1 MALGLHCPF
10 HIDGKPIVKI
20 FTALLFCAAL
30 VGSGAV
36 QAQPAAAATTPAAP
50 VQTLSLQA
58 HNMAGEQ
65 FSLNALRGKVAI
77 VFFWSTSCAV
87 CRDSLPELRA
97 NLAGWRDKP
106 FALVTVNVDAKAS
119 DWLAY
124 ESILS
129 KTKMPPKT
137 LYPLRQDEG
146 KPVPPKLPLTLLVN
160 AQGKV
165 VARFE
170 GRLAPEAWDGV
181 ADLIP

>member
-1 MALGLHCPF
+1 MAPF
-10 HIDGKPIVKI
+10 PVDRKLFMKI
-20 FTALLFCAAL
+20 LPPLLLSAAL
-30 VGSGAV
+30 FGSGTLC
-36 QAQPAAAATTPAAP
+36 AQPVTPAAEAAP
-50 VQTLSLQA
+50 QALSLQA
-58 HNMAGEQ
+58 HNMGGEP
-65 FSLNALRGKVAI
+65 FTSAALKGKVAI

-97 NLAGWRDKP
+97 NLAGWRNKP

-137 LYPLRQDEG
+137 LYTLRQDEG

-160 AQGKV
+160 AQGNV
-165 VARFE
+165 VARYE

-181 ADLIP
+181 ADLLP